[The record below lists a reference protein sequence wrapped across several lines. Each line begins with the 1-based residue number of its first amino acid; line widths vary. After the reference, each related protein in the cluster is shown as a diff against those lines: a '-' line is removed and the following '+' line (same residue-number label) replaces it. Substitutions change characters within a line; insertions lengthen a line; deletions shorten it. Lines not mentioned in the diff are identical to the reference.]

1 LKPVFLFPQLWQKH
15 LALEVK
21 MEQQDPKLMRE
32 VKRVH
37 SVMTSRV
44 LSSVFFLIARG
55 NGSPKEISRLT
66 GRSKYA
72 VSLQIS
78 KLKSS
83 GMISLSKRIHSD
95 LRQRNYEVA
104 SERLVQIFK
113 QDFSFELD
121 LYRNHLLSETYGE
134 IRGNID
140 RVELV
145 VVGSGRLGL
154 IREILPDLPL
164 KASPEIGR
172 IGQRISRLYEEFQ
185 MLFSQYLTE
194 PGRSTILE
202 YFLSFYR
209 ELSLNHSRLP
219 PDSELGQFFEFVDTS
234 VFRIRPLEE
243 LWLLAEKKRIVT
255 PGKIERALAP
265 PDSIKLFSE
274 AGKMDSAGRYILNAD
289 ARSYIKPGVR
299 VRFYPS
305 FSFIA

>member
-1 LKPVFLFPQLWQKH
+1 MKPVFLFPQLWQKH